1 MKNSILRIYPVMFLA
16 LLIGFPPASTRAQ
29 EPDSMYPERI
39 HPGPKEYALDVFIP
53 HIWQGTKAS
62 FAREESLIAMG
73 AGAWATA
80 AVHTQDEKIDDY
92 WHAEEPL
99 GDAAFI
105 GDIWGEGYIQAAAC
119 LGMYGWAW
127 HTNDQRLATTA
138 EVLTEAMIIQMLAIN
153 AIKPLVGRERPDSQ
167 DNLSF
172 PSGHTGAAFTM
183 AAVIDHRYGH
193 KWGVPLYALALYTGL
208 ERMQD
213 HMHYASDVTMGATI
227 AMTVGYQTSRHHD
240 DYPYKNAWHQEKIN
254 KISILPY
261 SPDGKEFGLMMSM
274 TLK

>member
-1 MKNSILRIYPVMFLA
+1 MKNSIFRICPVLFLVVVT
-16 LLIGFPPASTRAQ
+16 GFPFARTKAQ
-29 EPDSMYPERI
+29 EPRGPDSEKI
-39 HPGPKEYALDVFIP
+39 HPLPEEYALDVFLP

-62 FAREESLIAMG
+62 FARKESLIALG
-73 AGAWATA
+73 IGSAATA
-80 AVHTQDEKIDDY
+80 LVHTQDEKIDDY
-92 WHAEEPL
+92 WHAEDPL
-99 GDAAFI
+99 GDTAFI
-105 GDIWGEGYIQAAAC
+105 GDNWGAGYIQAAAC

-127 HTNDQRLATTA
+127 HKDNQNLATTA

-153 AIKPLVGRERPDSQ
+153 TLKYVVGRERPDEQ

-193 KWGVPLYALALYTGL
+193 KWGIPLYALAVFTGL

-227 AMTVGYQTSRHHD
+227 AMTVGYQTSRYHD
-240 DYPYKNAWHQEKIN
+240 DYPYKKVWHQEKIDE
-254 KISILPY
+254 ISILPY
-261 SPDGKEFGLMMSM
+261 SPDGKAFGMMLTM
-274 TLK
+274 PLK